1 MTTQILRDVEEIRK
15 MKQYLGKDMLILG
28 AATLASNRLN
38 LGLIDEVRLMV
49 NPIILGRK
57 GAIRR

>member
-1 MTTQILRDVEEIRK
+1 
-15 MKQYLGKDMLILG
+15 MLILG